1 MTRVLIRSV
10 IETAAR
16 LEGMT
21 VDEIMARD
29 QSRAVARPR
38 QRAMYV
44 ARRLR
49 PEVSLPRLGR
59 IFGGRDHTTVRHAI
73 DVVERRI
80 STDEEEAQAVN
91 GLMALASN
99 NERAWL
105 LAQIVTTENHLA
117 DFRSRL
123 AILNGER
130 P

>member
-91 GLMALASN
+91 GLMALATNS
-99 NERAWL
+99 ERAWL

>member
-21 VDEIMARD
+21 VDEMMARD

-73 DVVERRI
+73 DVVQRRI
-80 STDEEEAQAVN
+80 STDVEEAQAVN

-105 LAQIVTTENHLA
+105 LSQIVTAETHLA

-123 AILNGER
+123 AVLNGEC

>member
-73 DVVERRI
+73 EVVERRI

-99 NERAWL
+99 NERTWL

>member
-59 IFGGRDHTTVRHAI
+59 IFGGRDHATVRHAI

>member
-80 STDEEEAQAVN
+80 STDGEEAQAVN

-105 LAQIVTTENHLA
+105 LAQIVTTENYLA